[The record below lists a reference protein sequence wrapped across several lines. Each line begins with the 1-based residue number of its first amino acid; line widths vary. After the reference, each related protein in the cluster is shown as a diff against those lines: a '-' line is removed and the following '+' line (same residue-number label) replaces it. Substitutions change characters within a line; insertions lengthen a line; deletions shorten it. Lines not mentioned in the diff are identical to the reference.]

1 MTWLSSSFFS
11 NFFRL
16 LYPRACVVCGDV
28 LVDGEPFLCSVC
40 LSGLPLNDGIDE
52 EADEVLAN
60 DLGIGH
66 LYWLFRYDRASDF
79 HKLVY
84 AIKYRFN
91 KGLGVWAGKMLGE
104 RMKDISGID
113 CIIPVPLHPKRE
125 KERGFNQAF
134 MIGTGIASVLSV
146 RVASGVLK
154 RVVNTPSQ
162 TGLERGQ
169 RADNVAEAFELGDTA
184 CVEDCHVLL
193 VDDVVTSGATIRACM
208 MELSKI
214 KGIRVSVACLGKSG
228 SI

>member
-1 MTWLSSSFFS
+1 M
-11 NFFRL
+11 
-16 LYPRACVVCGDV
+16 
-28 LVDGEPFLCSVC
+28 
-40 LSGLPLNDGIDE
+40 
-52 EADEVLAN
+52 
-60 DLGIGH
+60 
-66 LYWLFRYDRASDF
+66 
-79 HKLVY
+79 Y

-91 KGLGVWAGKMLGE
+91 KELGVWAGKMLGE